1 MKKKYLIGFFA
12 ACLLGTGM
20 LPAQTVVSD
29 TLKFVFK
36 LHGQTR
42 RYQVVFCEQDGGLR
56 MNWGIERNLHWQSGS
71 YTMTPKALESGSQL
85 CFLQPDDGNHLQ
97 LSDAETVYVLSQ
109 KALKQLKETGSMD
122 FNHTTYDR
130 VEDASEKNAGRPL
143 LHVVD
148 RYEGGEMWIW
158 DNPSLPIIWRM
169 ANNPLEVNWQVEL
182 MKK

>member
-56 MNWGIERNLHWQSGS
+56 MNWGIERNMHWQSGS

-97 LSDAETVYVLSQ
+97 LSDAETVYVVPQ

-122 FNHTTYDR
+122 FNYTVYDR
-130 VEDASEKNAGRPL
+130 RKMR
-143 LHVVD
+143 
-148 RYEGGEMWIW
+148 RR
-158 DNPSLPIIWRM
+158 RM
-169 ANNPLEVNWQVEL
+169 ADVRCSTWLTATKAEKCGYGTIRRCPSSGGWQTIRW
-182 MKK
+182 K